1 MVFGC
6 VLHICSSGGTLC
18 IEYSKFNIRPFQKFL
33 IRNCSRI
40 YANNLCMDLVQ
51 IYQGGI
57 TTEINGLNY
66 YIRESWNIK
75 IVCLYQ

>member
-1 MVFGC
+1 
-6 VLHICSSGGTLC
+6 
-18 IEYSKFNIRPFQKFL
+18 
-33 IRNCSRI
+33 
-40 YANNLCMDLVQ
+40 MDLVQ